1 MPNFQLSCESTVDM
15 PFSYVD
21 GRGISVLF
29 YSYEVDGKEYADD
42 MLRDEEALPRFYR
55 FLEEGKMPST
65 SQINM
70 YRYMDYLEALVQKG
84 DVLHLS
90 FGSGMTPSV
99 RNAETAAELL
109 RVKYPERKIVVV
121 DSLCSSTGYGM
132 LLDYAADLRDE
143 GKSVEEVEAWLLAN
157 RKRIHHQFYST
168 DMTMYRRSGRV
179 SGATA
184 AIATVLSICPIMRL
198 DDTGHI
204 IAYSKVRGRK
214 AAVAE
219 TVRTMAEHAEGGTDY
234 AGKCFICHSHC
245 PQDAEQTRLAVLA
258 AFPNLREICIFDI
271 GTIIA
276 SHTGP
281 GTVSLFFLGDERTPD
296 TSK

>member
-1 MPNFQLSCESTVDM
+1 MSAFLLSCESTVDM

-29 YSYEVDGKEYADD
+29 YSYAVDGKEYPDD
-42 MLRDEEALPRFYR
+42 MLRDDEALSRFYR
-55 FLEEGKMPST
+55 FIDEGKMPST
-65 SQINM
+65 SQINT
-70 YRYMDYLEALVQKG
+70 YRYSDYFEALLQKG
-84 DVLHLS
+84 DVLHIT

-99 RNAETAAELL
+99 RNAEAAAELL
-109 RVKYPERKIVVV
+109 REKYPERKIIVV

-143 GKSVEEVEAWLLAN
+143 GKNMEEIEAWLLAN

-168 DMTMYRRSGRV
+168 DMTMYHRSGRV
-179 SGATA
+179 SGAAA

-219 TVRTMAEHAEGGTDY
+219 TVRTMAEHAEGGEDY
-234 AGKCFICHSHC
+234 SGHVNICHSDC
-245 PQDAEQTRLAVLA
+245 YEDARALADLVEARFTKLA
-258 AFPNLREICIFDI
+258 DKVQIYDVGTTI
-271 GTIIA
+271 G

-281 GTVSLFFLGDERTPD
+281 GTVALFFWGDERK
-296 TSK
+296 SEE